1 MEELPKARFFSNLHF
16 SSMPV
21 ISYREALNQA
31 LAEEIERDPAVVL
44 MGEEVAQFKGSYK
57 VSEGLLERFGQN
69 RIIDTPISEAAFSG
83 LAVGAA
89 MMGMRPVVEFMFWS
103 FCYVAFDQIFNN
115 AANVRYMS
123 GGLINVPIVFRGPAN
138 GGTNVG
144 ATHSHTPENF
154 AANTPGI
161 KVICPATPADAKG
174 MLKSAIRD
182 NDPVCVMENTIL
194 YNLKD
199 EVPEGEVLVPLGKA
213 RIARPGK
220 DLTIIAHGKSV
231 HVAMEVA
238 QTLDQSHGVSAE
250 VLDLRS
256 IRPLDVEAILNSV
269 RKTNRVILVEE
280 NKPFCGVDAQIAYL
294 IQDQAFD
301 YLDAPVK
308 RVSAIDAPQAYSKA
322 LESFQIPNHDRVLAK
337 VMEII

>member
-1 MEELPKARFFSNLHF
+1 MA
-16 SSMPV
+16 
-21 ISYREALNQA
+21 IITYREALNQA
-31 LAEEIERDPAVVL
+31 LSEEIERDKNVVL

-57 VSEGLLERFGQN
+57 VSEGMLEKFGGE

-103 FCYVAFDQIFNN
+103 FCYVAYDQIFNN
-115 AANVRYMS
+115 AANIRYMS

-154 AANTPGI
+154 AANTPGL
-161 KVICPATPADAKG
+161 KVICPSTPADAKG
-174 MLKSAIRD
+174 LLKAAIRD

-199 EVPEGEVLVPLGKA
+199 EVPEDKDFLIPLGKA
-213 RIARPGK
+213 RTVLEGT
-220 DLTIIAHGKSV
+220 DLSIISHGRSV
-231 HVAMEVA
+231 HTALEVA
-238 QTLDQSHGVSAE
+238 ETLSEKHKISAE

-256 IRPLDVEAILNSV
+256 IRPLDVDSIIKTV
-269 RKTNRVILVEE
+269 KKTNRVLLVEE
-280 NKPFCGVDAQIAYL
+280 NKPFCGVGAQISYL

-301 YLDAPVK
+301 YLDAPIK
-308 RVSAIDAPQAYSKA
+308 RVSSIDAPQAYSKA
-322 LESFQIPNHDRVLAK
+322 LENIQIPNHDRVLQKAL
-337 VMEII
+337 ELAS

>member
-1 MEELPKARFFSNLHF
+1 MA
-16 SSMPV
+16 
-21 ISYREALNQA
+21 IITYREALNQA
-31 LAEEIERDPAVVL
+31 LSEEIERDKNVVL

-57 VSEGLLERFGQN
+57 VSEGMLEKFGGE

-103 FCYVAFDQIFNN
+103 FCYVAYDQIFNN
-115 AANVRYMS
+115 AANIRYMS
-123 GGLINVPIVFRGPAN
+123 GGLINIPIVFRGPAN

-154 AANTPGI
+154 AANTPGL
-161 KVICPATPADAKG
+161 KVICPSTPADAKG
-174 MLKSAIRD
+174 LLKAAIRD

-199 EVPEGEVLVPLGKA
+199 EVPEDKDFLIPLGKA
-213 RIARPGK
+213 KTVLEGT
-220 DLTIIAHGKSV
+220 DLSIISHGRSV
-231 HVAMEVA
+231 HTALQVAE
-238 QTLDQSHGVSAE
+238 TLSEKHNISAE

-256 IRPLDVEAILNSV
+256 IRPLDVDSV
-269 RKTNRVILVEE
+269 IDTVKKTNRVLLVEE
-280 NKPFCGVDAQIAYL
+280 NKPFCGVGAQISYL

-301 YLDAPVK
+301 YLDAPIK
-308 RVSAIDAPQAYSKA
+308 RVSSIDAPQAYSKA
-322 LESFQIPNHDRVLAK
+322 LENIQIPNHDRVLQKAL
-337 VMEII
+337 ELAS

>member
-1 MEELPKARFFSNLHF
+1 MAK
-16 SSMPV
+16 
-21 ISYREALNQA
+21 ITYREALNQA
-31 LAEEIERDPAVVL
+31 LSEEIERDENVIL

-57 VSEGLLERFGQN
+57 VSEGMLERFGPN
-69 RIIDTPISEAAFSG
+69 KIIDTPISEAAFSG

-115 AANVRYMS
+115 AASIRYMS

-154 AANTPGI
+154 AANTPGL

-194 YNLKD
+194 YNLED
-199 EVPEGEVLVPLGKA
+199 EVPDDNDFLIPLGKA
-213 RIARPGK
+213 NVLKEGT
-220 DLTIIAHGKSV
+220 DLSIIAHGKAV
-231 HVAMEVA
+231 HTSL
-238 QTLDQSHGVSAE
+238 QTAELLQEKHNVDAE
-250 VLDLRS
+250 VIDLRS
-256 IRPLDVEAILNSV
+256 IRPLDVETIINSV
-269 RKTNRVILVEE
+269 KKTNRALLVEE
-280 NKPFCGVDAQIAYL
+280 NKPFCGVDSQIAFL
-294 IQDQAFD
+294 IQDKAFD
-301 YLDAPVK
+301 FLDAPIK

-322 LESFQIPNHDRVLAK
+322 LENAQIPDSHRVLASAL
-337 VMEII
+337 EIL

>member
-1 MEELPKARFFSNLHF
+1 MAL
-16 SSMPV
+16 
-21 ISYREALNQA
+21 ITYREALNEA
-31 LAEEIERDPAVVL
+31 LSEEIKRDERVVL

-57 VSEGLLERFGQN
+57 VSEGMLEKFGDQ

-115 AANVRYMS
+115 AANIRYMS

-154 AANTPGI
+154 AANTPGL

-174 MLKSAIRD
+174 MMKSAIRD

-194 YNLKD
+194 YNLKG
-199 EVPEGEVLVPLGKA
+199 EVPEDENFLVPLGKA
-213 RIARPGK
+213 RIALDGK
-220 DLTIIAHGKSV
+220 DLSIIAHGRSV
-231 HVAMEVA
+231 HTSLQVAE
-238 QTLDQSHGVSAE
+238 TLQEKHNISAE

-256 IRPLDVEAILNSV
+256 IRPLDIDAIV
-269 RKTNRVILVEE
+269 QTVKKTNRVLLVEE
-280 NKPFCGVDAQIAYL
+280 NKPFCGVDAQLAYI

-301 YLDAPVK
+301 YLDAPIK
-308 RVSAIDAPQAYSKA
+308 RVSCIDTPQAYSKA
-322 LESFQIPNHDRVLAK
+322 LENAQIPNHDRVLEKALE
-337 VMEII
+337 VLS

>member
-1 MEELPKARFFSNLHF
+1 MAN
-16 SSMPV
+16 
-21 ISYREALNQA
+21 ITYREALNQA
-31 LAEEIERDPAVVL
+31 LSEEIERDEQVVL

-57 VSEGLLERFGQN
+57 VSEGMLEKFGSD
-69 RIIDTPISEAAFSG
+69 RIIDTPISESAFSG

-154 AANTPGI
+154 AANTPGV

-194 YNLKD
+194 YNLQG
-199 EVPEGEVLVPLGKA
+199 EVPEDDEFLVPLGKA
-213 RIARPGK
+213 NVIREGT
-220 DLTIIAHGKSV
+220 DLSIIAHGKSV
-231 HVAMEVA
+231 HTSLQVA
-238 QTLDQSHGVSAE
+238 QTLEETHKVSAE
-250 VLDLRS
+250 VVDLRS
-256 IRPLDVEAILNSV
+256 IRPLDTETILASA
-269 RKTNRVILVEE
+269 RKTNRVLLVEE
-280 NKPFCGVDAQIAYL
+280 NKPFCGVDAQIAFL

-301 YLDAPVK
+301 YLDAPIK

-322 LESFQIPNHDRVLAK
+322 LENVQIPNHDRVLRKA
-337 VMEII
+337 MELI

>member
-1 MEELPKARFFSNLHF
+1 MA
-16 SSMPV
+16 V
-21 ISYREALNQA
+21 ITYREALNQA
-31 LAEEIERDPAVVL
+31 LSEEIERDENVVL

-57 VSEGLLERFGQN
+57 VSEGMLEKYGPD

-115 AANVRYMS
+115 AASIRYMS
-123 GGLINVPIVFRGPAN
+123 GGLINIPVVFRGPAN

-154 AANTPGI
+154 AANTPGL

-194 YNLKD
+194 YNMKD
-199 EVPEGEVLVPLGKA
+199 EVSNDPNLLIPLGKA
-213 RIARPGK
+213 KIIREGS
-220 DLTIIAHGKSV
+220 DLSIIAHGKSV
-231 HVAMEVA
+231 HTSLEVA
-238 QTLDQSHGVSAE
+238 NILENEHKINAE

-256 IRPLDVEAILNSV
+256 IRPLDVEAILKTV
-269 RKTNRVILVEE
+269 KKTNRVLLVEE
-280 NKPFCGVDAQIAYL
+280 NKPFCGVDSQIAFI

-301 YLDAPVK
+301 YLDAPIK
-308 RVSAIDAPQAYSKA
+308 RVSAIDVPQAYSKA
-322 LESFQIPNHDRVLAK
+322 LETIQIPDQKRVLAK
-337 VMEII
+337 ALELI

>member
-1 MEELPKARFFSNLHF
+1 
-16 SSMPV
+16 MPE
-21 ISYREALNQA
+21 ITYREALNQA
-31 LAEEIERDPAVVL
+31 LAEEIERDDNVVL
-44 MGEEVAQFKGSYK
+44 LGEEVAQFKGSYK
-57 VSEGLLERFGQN
+57 VSEGLLEKFGSEK
-69 RIIDTPISEAAFSG
+69 IIDTPISEAAFSG

-89 MMGMRPVVEFMFWS
+89 MLGMRPVVEFMFWS

-161 KVICPATPADAKG
+161 KVICPSTPADAKG
-174 MLKSAIRD
+174 MLKAAIRD

-194 YNLKD
+194 YNLKG
-199 EVPEGEVLVPLGKA
+199 EVPDDKDFLVPLGKA
-213 RIARPGK
+213 NLLKEGS
-220 DLTIIAHGKSV
+220 DLSIIAHGKAV
-231 HVAMEVA
+231 HTSLEVA
-238 QTLDQSHGVSAE
+238 QSLEEKHGVSAE

-256 IRPLDVEAILNSV
+256 IRPLDTEAILSTV
-269 RKTNRVILVEE
+269 RKTNRVLLVEE
-280 NKPFCGVDAQIAYL
+280 NKPFCGVGAQISFM

-301 YLDAPVK
+301 HLDAPIK
-308 RVSAIDAPQAYSKA
+308 RVSAIDVPQAYSKSLESIQIPEHNRVLEKA
-322 LESFQIPNHDRVLAK
+322 LELI
-337 VMEII
+337 

>member
-1 MEELPKARFFSNLHF
+1 
-16 SSMPV
+16 
-21 ISYREALNQA
+21 
-31 LAEEIERDPAVVL
+31 

-57 VSEGLLERFGQN
+57 VSEGMLEKFGGE

-103 FCYVAFDQIFNN
+103 FCYVAYDQIFNN
-115 AANVRYMS
+115 AANIRYMS

-154 AANTPGI
+154 AANTPGL
-161 KVICPATPADAKG
+161 KVICPSTPADAKG
-174 MLKSAIRD
+174 LLKAAIRD

-199 EVPEGEVLVPLGKA
+199 EVPEDKDFLIPLGKA
-213 RIARPGK
+213 RTVLEGT
-220 DLTIIAHGKSV
+220 DLSIISHGRSV
-231 HVAMEVA
+231 HTALEVA
-238 QTLDQSHGVSAE
+238 ETLSEKHKISAE

-256 IRPLDVEAILNSV
+256 IRPLDVDSV
-269 RKTNRVILVEE
+269 INTVKKTNRVLLVEE
-280 NKPFCGVDAQIAYL
+280 NKPFCGVGAQISYL
-294 IQDQAFD
+294 IQDLAFD
-301 YLDAPVK
+301 YLDAPIK
-308 RVSAIDAPQAYSKA
+308 RVSSIDAPQAYSKA
-322 LESFQIPNHDRVLAK
+322 LENIQIPDHDRVLQKAL
-337 VMEII
+337 ELAS

>member
-1 MEELPKARFFSNLHF
+1 MAL
-16 SSMPV
+16 
-21 ISYREALNQA
+21 ITYREALNEA
-31 LAEEIERDPAVVL
+31 LSEEIKRDERVVL

-57 VSEGLLERFGQN
+57 VSEGMLEKFGDQ

-115 AANVRYMS
+115 AANIRYMS

-154 AANTPGI
+154 AANTPGL

-174 MLKSAIRD
+174 MMKSAIRD

-194 YNLKD
+194 YNLKG
-199 EVPEGEVLVPLGKA
+199 EVPEDENFLVPLGKA
-213 RIARPGK
+213 RIALDGK
-220 DLTIIAHGKSV
+220 DISIIAHGRSV
-231 HVAMEVA
+231 HTSLQVAE
-238 QTLDQSHGVSAE
+238 TLQEKHNISAE

-256 IRPLDVEAILNSV
+256 IRPLDIDAILQTV
-269 RKTNRVILVEE
+269 KKTNRVLLVEE
-280 NKPFCGVDAQIAYL
+280 NKPFCGVDAQLAYI

-301 YLDAPVK
+301 YLDAPIK
-308 RVSAIDAPQAYSKA
+308 RVSCIDAPQAYSKA
-322 LESFQIPNHDRVLAK
+322 LENVQIPNHDRVLEKALE
-337 VMEII
+337 VLS

>member
-1 MEELPKARFFSNLHF
+1 MAL
-16 SSMPV
+16 
-21 ISYREALNQA
+21 ITYREALNQA
-31 LAEEIERDPAVVL
+31 LSEEIERDERVVL

-57 VSEGLLERFGQN
+57 VSEGMLEKFGDQ

-154 AANTPGI
+154 AANTPGL
-161 KVICPATPADAKG
+161 KVICPATAADAKG
-174 MLKSAIRD
+174 MMKSAIRD

-194 YNLKD
+194 YNLKG
-199 EVPEGEVLVPLGKA
+199 EVPEDENFLVPLGKA
-213 RIARPGK
+213 RVALEGK
-220 DLTIIAHGKSV
+220 DISIISHGRSV
-231 HVAMEVA
+231 HTSLQVAE
-238 QTLDQSHGVSAE
+238 TLQEKHNISAE
-250 VLDLRS
+250 ILDLRS
-256 IRPLDVEAILNSV
+256 IRPLDIDAILQTV
-269 RKTNRVILVEE
+269 KKTNRVLLVEE
-280 NKPFCGVDAQIAYL
+280 NKPFCGVDAQVAYI
-294 IQDQAFD
+294 IQEQAFD
-301 YLDAPVK
+301 YLDAPIK
-308 RVSAIDAPQAYSKA
+308 RVSCIDTPQAYSKA
-322 LESFQIPNHDRVLAK
+322 LENVQIPNHDRVLEKALE
-337 VMEII
+337 VLS

>member
-1 MEELPKARFFSNLHF
+1 MS
-16 SSMPV
+16 V
-21 ISYREALNQA
+21 ITYREALNQA
-31 LAEEIERDPAVVL
+31 LSEEIELDPNVVL
-44 MGEEVAQFKGSYK
+44 LGEEVAQFKGSYK
-57 VSEGLLERFGQN
+57 VSEGMLEKFGSD

-83 LAVGAA
+83 LAIGAA

-123 GGLINVPIVFRGPAN
+123 GGLVNVPIVFRGPAN

-154 AANTPGI
+154 AANTPGL
-161 KVICPATPADAKG
+161 KVICPSTPADAKG

-199 EVPEGEVLVPLGKA
+199 EVPDEKDFLIPLGKA
-213 RIARPGK
+213 RLAKEGN
-220 DLTIIAHGKSV
+220 DLSIIAHGRSV
-231 HVAMEVA
+231 HTAMEVA
-238 QTLDQSHGVSAE
+238 ETLEEKHKVSVE

-256 IRPLDVEAILNSV
+256 IRPLDVDAILQTV
-269 RKTNRVILVEE
+269 KKTNRVLLVEE
-280 NKPFCGVDAQIAYL
+280 NKPFCGVGAQISFL

-301 YLDAPVK
+301 YLDAPIK

-322 LESFQIPNHDRVLAK
+322 LENYQIPNHDRVLTRAL
-337 VMEII
+337 EIL

>member
-1 MEELPKARFFSNLHF
+1 
-16 SSMPV
+16 MPN
-21 ISYREALNQA
+21 ISYRDALNQGI
-31 LAEEIERDPAVVL
+31 AEELERDPNVVL

-57 VSEGLLERFGQN
+57 VSEGLLEKFGSS

-83 LAVGAA
+83 LAVGAS

-123 GGLINVPIVFRGPAN
+123 GGLINVPVVFRGPAN

-154 AANTPGI
+154 AANTPGM
-161 KVICPATPADAKG
+161 KVVCPATPADAKG
-174 MLKSAIRD
+174 LIKSSIRD
-182 NDPVCVMENTIL
+182 NDPVCFMENTIL

-199 EVPEGEVLVPLGKA
+199 EVPEDNEFLVPLGKA
-213 RIARPGK
+213 NVIVEGN
-220 DLTIIAHGKSV
+220 DISIIAHGKAV
-231 HVAMEVA
+231 HTALEVA
-238 QTLDQSHGVSAE
+238 EELADKHNISAE

-256 IRPLDVEAILNSV
+256 IRPLAEEAIIQSV
-269 RKTNRVILVEE
+269 KKTNRVVLVEE
-280 NKPFCGVDAQIAYL
+280 NKPFCGVDAQICFL

-301 YLDAPVK
+301 YLDAPIA
-308 RVSAIDAPQAYSKA
+308 RVSAVDAPQAYSKSLENVQLPGKEKVLKAA
-322 LESFQIPNHDRVLAK
+322 LNIL
-337 VMEII
+337 

>member
-1 MEELPKARFFSNLHF
+1 MAL
-16 SSMPV
+16 
-21 ISYREALNQA
+21 ITYREALNEA
-31 LAEEIERDPAVVL
+31 LSEEIKRDERVVL

-57 VSEGLLERFGQN
+57 VSEGMLEKFGDQ

-115 AANVRYMS
+115 AANIRYMS

-154 AANTPGI
+154 AANTPGL

-174 MLKSAIRD
+174 MMKSAIRD

-194 YNLKD
+194 YNLKG
-199 EVPEGEVLVPLGKA
+199 EVPEDENFLVPLGKA
-213 RIARPGK
+213 RIALNGK
-220 DLTIIAHGKSV
+220 DISIIAHGRSV
-231 HVAMEVA
+231 HTSLQVAE
-238 QTLDQSHGVSAE
+238 TLQEKHNISAE

-256 IRPLDVEAILNSV
+256 IRPLDIDAIV
-269 RKTNRVILVEE
+269 QTVKKTNRVLLVEE
-280 NKPFCGVDAQIAYL
+280 NKPFCGVDAQVAYI

-301 YLDAPVK
+301 YLDAPIK
-308 RVSAIDAPQAYSKA
+308 RVSCIDTPQAYSKA
-322 LESFQIPNHDRVLAK
+322 LENVQIPNHDRVLEKALE
-337 VMEII
+337 VLS

>member
-1 MEELPKARFFSNLHF
+1 M
-16 SSMPV
+16 
-21 ISYREALNQA
+21 
-31 LAEEIERDPAVVL
+31 
-44 MGEEVAQFKGSYK
+44 
-57 VSEGLLERFGQN
+57 LERFGPN
-69 RIIDTPISEAAFSG
+69 KIIDTPISEAAFSG

-115 AANVRYMS
+115 AASIRYMS

-154 AANTPGI
+154 AANTPGL

-194 YNLKD
+194 YNLED
-199 EVPEGEVLVPLGKA
+199 DVPDDNDFLIPLGKA
-213 RIARPGK
+213 NVLKEGT
-220 DLTIIAHGKSV
+220 DLSIIAHGKAV
-231 HVAMEVA
+231 HTSL
-238 QTLDQSHGVSAE
+238 QTAELLQDKHNVDAE
-250 VLDLRS
+250 VIDLRS
-256 IRPLDVEAILNSV
+256 IRPLDVETIINSV
-269 RKTNRVILVEE
+269 KKTNRALLVEE
-280 NKPFCGVDAQIAYL
+280 NKPFCGVDSQIAFL
-294 IQDQAFD
+294 IQDKAFD
-301 YLDAPVK
+301 YLDAPIK

-322 LESFQIPNHDRVLAK
+322 LENAQIPDSHRVLASAL
-337 VMEII
+337 EIL

>member
-1 MEELPKARFFSNLHF
+1 MAE
-16 SSMPV
+16 
-21 ISYREALNQA
+21 ITYREALNQA
-31 LAEEIERDPAVVL
+31 LSEEILRDPNVVL

-57 VSEGLLERFGQN
+57 VSEGLLEKFGSDK
-69 RIIDTPISEAAFSG
+69 IIDTPISEAAFSG

-89 MMGMRPVVEFMFWS
+89 MMGIRPVVEFMFWS

-174 MLKSAIRD
+174 MMKAAIRD

-194 YNLKD
+194 YNLKG
-199 EVPEGEVLVPLGKA
+199 EVPEDDDFVIPLGKA
-213 RIARPGK
+213 RVACEGN
-220 DLTIIAHGKSV
+220 DLSIIAHGRSV
-231 HVAMEVA
+231 QVALQVA
-238 QTLDQSHGVSAE
+238 ETLCEKNGVSVE

-256 IRPLDVEAILNSV
+256 IRPLDLDAILQTV
-269 RKTNRVILVEE
+269 KKTNRVLLVEE

-294 IQDQAFD
+294 IQEHAFD
-301 YLDAPVK
+301 YLDAPIK
-308 RVSAIDAPQAYSKA
+308 RVSAIDVPQAYSKV
-322 LESFQIPNHDRVLAK
+322 LENFQIPNHDRVLAK
-337 VMEII
+337 ALEIL